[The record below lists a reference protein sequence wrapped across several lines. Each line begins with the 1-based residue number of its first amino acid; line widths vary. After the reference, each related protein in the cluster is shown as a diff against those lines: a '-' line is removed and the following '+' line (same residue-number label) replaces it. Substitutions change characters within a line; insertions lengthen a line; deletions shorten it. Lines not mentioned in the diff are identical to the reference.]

1 MSGPAGP
8 VLLVDADRRFGEA
21 LAQQLAA
28 DGYRVELARSV
39 RHARVLAAGAR
50 PRVAVL
56 GGLEEPRGALSLLE
70 EIRCGEAG
78 ESWDSRMAV
87 LVIGQAGAE
96 IDALRAFDAGADDH
110 VVMPVG
116 YLELRARVAALLRRA
131 DAPAEP
137 AGLVEVGA
145 LRIDTRS
152 RTATLAGAPLALR
165 RMEFELLLH
174 LAAEPNRVFTRAELL
189 QAIWGYR
196 SSGSSRTVDT
206 HASRLRMKL
215 RRGGEPWLVGVWGVG
230 YRLR

>member
-1 MSGPAGP
+1 MSAPPGP

-28 DGYRVELARSV
+28 DGYRVELASSAH
-39 RHARVLAAGAR
+39 HARILAAGAR
-50 PRVAVL
+50 PRLAVL

-70 EIRCGEAG
+70 EIRCGDPG
-78 ESWDSRMAV
+78 DTWDSRMAV

-96 IDALRAFDAGADDH
+96 LDALRAFDAGADDH
-110 VVMPVG
+110 VAMPVG
-116 YLELRARVAALLRRA
+116 YLELRARVAALLRRVQ
-131 DAPAEP
+131 APAEP
-137 AGLVEVGA
+137 AETVAVGA
-145 LRIDTRS
+145 LRIETR
-152 RTATLAGAPLALR
+152 RRAATLAGEPLALR
-165 RMEFELLLH
+165 RMEYELLLH
-174 LAAEPNRVFTRAELL
+174 LAAEPDRVFSRAELL

-196 SSGSSRTVDT
+196 STGSSRTVDT

>member
-1 MSGPAGP
+1 MNGLPGP

-28 DGYRVELARSV
+28 DGYRVELARTA
-39 RHARVLAAGAR
+39 RHARILASGAK
-50 PRVAVL
+50 PRLAVL

-70 EIRCGEAG
+70 EIRGEASG
-78 ESWDSRMAV
+78 AAWDSRMAV

-96 IDALRAFDAGADDH
+96 LDALRAFDAGADDH
-110 VVMPVG
+110 VAMPVG

-131 DAPAEP
+131 DRPP
-137 AGLVEVGA
+137 DPPGLVEVGS
-145 LRIDTRS
+145 LSIDTR
-152 RTATLAGAPLALR
+152 RRAATLAGEPLPLR
-165 RMEFELLLH
+165 RMEYELLLH
-174 LAAEPNRVFTRAELL
+174 LAGEPDRVFSREELL

-196 SSGSSRTVDT
+196 STGSSRTVDT

-215 RRGGEPWLVGVWGVG
+215 RRAGEGWLVGVWGVG

>member
-1 MSGPAGP
+1 MSAPPGP

-28 DGYRVELARSV
+28 DGYRVEVARSV
-39 RHARVLAAGAR
+39 RHARILAEGAR

-56 GGLEEPRGALSLLE
+56 GGLEEPRGALELLE
-70 EIRCGEAG
+70 EIRCGESG
-78 ESWDSRMAV
+78 EAWDSRMAV

-110 VVMPVG
+110 VVMPVA

-131 DAPAEP
+131 DAPPEP
-137 AGLVEVGA
+137 SGAIEVGT
-145 LRIDTRS
+145 LRIDTR
-152 RTATLAGAPLALR
+152 RRAVTLAGAPVELR
-165 RMEFELLLH
+165 RMEYELLLH
-174 LAAEPNRVFTRAELL
+174 LCSEPDRVFSREELL

-196 SSGSSRTVDT
+196 STGSSRTVDT

-215 RRGGEPWLVGVWGVG
+215 RRDGEPWLVGVWGVG